1 MNTRKT
7 ETTACVGVVMA
18 VALATLLAAGGG
30 CSTKPEVLPSAGR
43 RNPAPPDSVTIY
55 QMEPKKYEVLGEVT
69 ASREEGARWDDQGN
83 ANAGFDTL
91 KQKAALLGANGL
103 LLDPEVIPH
112 ERRAQSGYHDHF
124 YRVAVRGK
132 PGNAT
137 AVGQA
142 IYVHDQ

>member
-1 MNTRKT
+1 VNTRKT
-7 ETTACVGVVMA
+7 RTSACVGVVLA
-18 VALATLLAAGGG
+18 VALAALPAAGGG
-30 CSTKPEVLPSAGR
+30 CSTKPQVLPSSGR

-55 QMEPKKYEVLGEVT
+55 QKQPKKYELLGEVT

-124 YRVAVRGK
+124 YRVGVRGT

-142 IYVHDQ
+142 IYVHEQ